1 MAPAG
6 DVNFSPGLPFL
17 VSGEAC
23 FAVLFDCCCCR
34 NRCRLSR
41 PTLPRIYAR
50 CNIFFLVSGF
60 FRIFHRIFSSFFID
74 YAPNTAPVFPQ
85 HTQAHTP
92 PPAKTRSLSATAPP
106 PEDNRSSGGVV
117 YRIKIANLRQQP
129 LHGQGHRRIPGASGG
144 TSSDST
150 RPAPSVHRESGSP
163 PESKYRR
170 KAVPHGRVGLCLR
183 TSRPYSWRQCPHP

>member
-1 MAPAG
+1 MASAG

-60 FRIFHRIFSSFFID
+60 FRIFHRIFPSFFID

-85 HTQAHTP
+85 HLFFPLNSGKLLPFCTAYPGPHAAPCRNTI
-92 PPAKTRSLSATAPP
+92 SLRHSTAP
-106 PEDNRSSGGVV
+106 GGQQV
-117 YRIKIANLRQQP
+117 LR
-129 LHGQGHRRIPGASGG
+129 
-144 TSSDST
+144 
-150 RPAPSVHRESGSP
+150 
-163 PESKYRR
+163 
-170 KAVPHGRVGLCLR
+170 GRGL
-183 TSRPYSWRQCPHP
+183 QD